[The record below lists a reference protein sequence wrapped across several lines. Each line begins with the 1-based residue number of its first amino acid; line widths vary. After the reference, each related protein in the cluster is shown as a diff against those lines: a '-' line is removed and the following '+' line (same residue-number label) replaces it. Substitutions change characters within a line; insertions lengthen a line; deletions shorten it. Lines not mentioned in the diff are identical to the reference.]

1 MTEQNVNEAV
11 NDDTVETQEPVE
23 TVAEVVEPVVKDV
36 VEPTSEENALNE
48 DNAVNKDTVETQDPV
63 ETVAEAVE
71 EVVEEVVEPTI
82 EEKLAKAEENL
93 LRSMADMQNTRRIAE
108 NDVMT
113 ARKYGVAPLAR
124 DLFTVAQNLRMA
136 LMSISDED
144 RENNP
149 AFKNLAFGLDMVAS
163 EFDSA
168 FEKNSIKKIMPAVGD
183 DFNHDTFQAMGEV
196 ETGEVD
202 GGKVAQVLSAGYML
216 HDRLL
221 KPAMVNTEKKADKKV

>member
-1 MTEQNVNEAV
+1 MTEKNVNE
-11 NDDTVETQEPVE
+11 DTVET
-23 TVAEVVEPVVKDV
+23 VA
-36 VEPTSEENALNE
+36 
-48 DNAVNKDTVETQDPV
+48 
-63 ETVAEAVE
+63 E

-82 EEKLAKAEENL
+82 EGNSAKKDTTETQEPVENAAEEVVEAAVEEAVEEVVELTIEESLAKTEEDL
-93 LRSMADMQNTRRIAE
+93 LRAMADMQNTRRIAE
-108 NDVMT
+108 NDVIA

-144 RENNP
+144 KEKNP
-149 AFKNLAFGLDMVAS
+149 AFKNLAFGLDMVAN

-168 FEKNSIKKIMPAVGD
+168 FEKNNIKKIMPAVGD
-183 DFNHDTFQAMGEV
+183 DFSHDTFQAMGEV

-221 KPAMVNTEKKADKKV
+221 KPAMVNTEKKV

>member
-1 MTEQNVNEAV
+1 MTEKNVNE
-11 NDDTVETQEPVE
+11 DTVET
-23 TVAEVVEPVVKDV
+23 VA
-36 VEPTSEENALNE
+36 
-48 DNAVNKDTVETQDPV
+48 
-63 ETVAEAVE
+63 E
-71 EVVEEVVEPTI
+71 EVVEEVVEPTVEGNSAKKDTTETQEPEGVVEEVVEEVVELTI
-82 EEKLAKAEENL
+82 EESLAKTEEDL
-93 LRSMADMQNTRRIAE
+93 LRAMADMQNTRRIAE
-108 NDVMT
+108 NDVVA

-144 RENNP
+144 KEKNP
-149 AFKNLAFGLDMVAS
+149 AFKNLAFGLDMVAN

-183 DFNHDTFQAMGEV
+183 DFNHDRFQAMGEV

-202 GGKVAQVLSAGYML
+202 GGKVAQVLSAGYIL

-221 KPAMVNTEKKADKKV
+221 KPAMVNTEKKA